1 MNYLGFDKSE
11 HFDRISLYH
20 GDCMDLMK
28 QTPDKYYDLCIIDP
42 PYGLKRFSEK
52 TNRTEGSKYRKSMQK
67 MCDNSHRFNDNKPT
81 SEYWLELNRISKS
94 QIIWGANNFELPS
107 TEYFLIWNKE
117 QTVENFA
124 SAELAFVY
132 GLKKPAKVFT
142 YQIHKHNQNKISDH
156 SSEKPVCLY
165 DWIIRNY
172 AQPNQKILDTHLGS
186 CSIVLAIDKANKL
199 DNMNLEFVGI
209 ELDDEYFSAGV
220 NRFRIAHSQACIP
233 F

>member
-1 MNYLGFDKSE
+1 MKKIEIDKFTFFNADNME
-11 HFDRISLYH
+11 I
-20 GDCMDLMK
+20 MK
-28 QTPDKYYDLCIIDP
+28 QYPDKYFDLAIVDP
-42 PYGLKRFSEK
+42 PYGIKIFSEK

-67 MCDNSHRFNDNKPT
+67 MCDNSHRFNDNNPT

-94 QIIWGANNFELPS
+94 QIIWGANNFELPT
-107 TEYFLIWNKE
+107 TEYFLIWNKL

-156 SSEKPVCLY
+156 SSEKPACLY

-172 AQPNQKILDTHLGS
+172 AKPNQKILDTHLGS
-186 CSIVLAIDKANKL
+186 GSIALAIDKANKL

-209 ELDDEYFSAGV
+209 ELDEEYFDASLK
-220 NRFRIAHSQACIP
+220 RFRLNHCQTTI
-233 F
+233 FD

>member
-1 MNYLGFDKSE
+1 MEKIQI
-11 HFDRISLYH
+11 DRFEFYNADNMEI
-20 GDCMDLMK
+20 MK
-28 QTPDKYYDLCIIDP
+28 QYPDKYFDLAIVDP
-42 PYGLKRFSEK
+42 PYGIKRFSEK

-81 SEYWLELNRISKS
+81 DEYWVELNRISKS
-94 QIIWGANNFELPS
+94 QIIWGANNFELPT
-107 TEYFLIWNKE
+107 TEYFLIWNKL

-132 GLKKPAKVFT
+132 GIKKPAKVFT

-156 SSEKPVCLY
+156 SSEKPVDLY
-165 DWIIRNY
+165 DWIISNY
-172 AQPNQKILDTHLGS
+172 AGNGFKILDTHLGS
-186 CSIVLAIDKANKL
+186 GTIAHAIDKANKI

-209 ELDDEYFSAGV
+209 ELDTEYFNAAV
-220 NRFRIAHSQACIP
+220 KRFRMAHAQSCLS

>member
-1 MNYLGFDKSE
+1 MKKIEIDKFTFFNADNME
-11 HFDRISLYH
+11 I
-20 GDCMDLMK
+20 MK
-28 QTPDKYYDLCIIDP
+28 QYPDKYFDLAIVDP
-42 PYGLKRFSEK
+42 PYGIKRFSEK

-94 QIIWGANNFELPS
+94 QIIWGANNFELPT
-107 TEYFLIWNKE
+107 TEYFLIWNKL

-132 GLKKPAKVFT
+132 GIKKPAKVFT

-156 SSEKPVCLY
+156 SSEKPVNLY
-165 DWIIRNY
+165 DWIISNY
-172 AQPNQKILDTHLGS
+172 AESGFKILDTHLGS
-186 CSIVLAIDKANKL
+186 GSIALAIDKANKL

-209 ELDDEYFSAGV
+209 ELDEEYFDASLK
-220 NRFRIAHSQACIP
+220 RFRLNHCQTTI
-233 F
+233 FD